1 MKGNSMNKKVLF
13 ILPVL
18 AMLLAGCNKAEEKAS
33 PVESE
38 ETTISES
45 TSTSSQTSSQESSSE
60 GTSSEQTS
68 SEEIS
73 SEEQSSEQASSEEAS
88 SEETSSEEASSQEQS
103 SEEQSSEES
112 SSEESSSSEEQA
124 QHVVAIS
131 VGGNS
136 TNLTLNE
143 DATLDAEHGQVAEFI
158 GELANITKG
167 QEVVFSLD
175 GNPITEHIGTDQ
187 EDETNKNLVQGE
199 VGHFVIHNDTAS
211 SNVTFKVYQNEN
223 YLGFCF
229 WLTGYVAD
237 APIEDSFKLFVKRG
251 ANIADYDMSQ
261 NTEKATEY
269 YRQGLE
275 LEAND
280 EVFFC
285 ITLDE
290 TAKWYHFSDVQ
301 EGCASLVNESAA
313 YIHGEEEDPRSDG
326 NLVIKEAG
334 TYDFYVD
341 TAKAK
346 DTKQAIWISKFVEP
360 NPQQLKTFYLKPNEN
375 WLKDNAR
382 FAVYA
387 FGGTQ
392 GEQWFDMTEVTTGVY
407 SVEIDVANFTKI
419 IFCRMNPGT
428 TENNWSNR
436 WNQTSDLTITD
447 LEENCYT
454 VAEGA
459 WSEGDGS
466 WSTYVAE

>member
-18 AMLLAGCNKAEEKAS
+18 VMLLAGCNKAEDKAS

-38 ETTISES
+38 QTTTSES

-68 SEEIS
+68 SEETS
-73 SEEQSSEQASSEEAS
+73 SEEQSSEQASSEETS
-88 SEETSSEEASSQEQS
+88 SEETSSQEQS
-103 SEEQSSEES
+103 SEEQSSEQS
-112 SSEESSSSEEQA
+112 SSEESSSSEEQV

-143 DATLDAEHGQVAEFI
+143 DATLDTEHGQLAELN
-158 GELANITKG
+158 GSLTSLVKG

-175 GNPITEHIGTDQ
+175 GNPIVEHIGSDQ
-187 EDETNKNLVQGE
+187 EDAENKNLVQGE
-199 VGHFVIHNDTAS
+199 VGHFVIHNDAATS
-211 SNVTFKVYQNEN
+211 DVTFKVYETG
-223 YLGFCF
+223 YCF

-251 ANIADYDMSQ
+251 ENMTDYDMTK
-261 NTEKATEY
+261 NTEKEHEY
-269 YRQGLE
+269 YYKDLE

-280 EVFFC
+280 EVVFC

-290 TAKWYHFSDVQ
+290 VATWYHFDNVKAGAVKYV
-301 EGCASLVNESAA
+301 EESAP

-341 TAKAK
+341 TV
-346 DTKQAIWISKFVEP
+346 DGIWIEKQLDPGVEYVTIYFRDAQWW
-360 NPQQLKTFYLKPNEN
+360 NKDAASTNYL
-375 WLKDNAR
+375 
-382 FAVYA
+382 A
-387 FGGTQ
+387 FT
-392 GEQWFDMTEVTTGVY
+392 GEQPSGIGNMMSHIKYVEANHYNYWSCQVPTTA
-407 SVEIDVANFTKI
+407 EKI
-419 IFCRMNPGT
+419 VFFRTGNGGADDWGARTVVITLADRG
-428 TENNWSNR
+428 ENNMYDISETEAAWYGEGHS
-436 WNQTSDLTITD
+436 ITGD
-447 LEENCYT
+447 WATYA
-454 VAEGA
+454 AE
-459 WSEGDGS
+459 
-466 WSTYVAE
+466 